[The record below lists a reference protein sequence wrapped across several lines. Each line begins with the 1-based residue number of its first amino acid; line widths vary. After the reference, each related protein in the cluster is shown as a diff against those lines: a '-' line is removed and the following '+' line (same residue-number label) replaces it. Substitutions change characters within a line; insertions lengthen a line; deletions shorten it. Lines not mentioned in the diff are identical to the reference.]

1 MPSTRTAAIQIRNLS
16 KTFGATR
23 ALSDVSMTVAPG
35 SIHALIGLNGSGKS
49 TLVKVLS
56 GFYDADEGDVS
67 MGEVVFVHQDLGL
80 LPTLTVLENFSIGR
94 PMAQRFGQIDR
105 AAEERRA
112 RAALAEFG
120 LEHTVKKPVSSLTQA
135 QCAIIAIARALDRS
149 ASGDVAAL
157 VLDEPTSALP
167 SHEIEMLARAMRT
180 YADRGIGIVFI
191 THRLQ
196 EVVDLADTLTVLRN
210 GELVHSGPTEGQ
222 SIGSMV
228 ELMVGDA
235 PTRVSADWTPP
246 PRTGDPVL
254 EARGIVSETIDH
266 LDLSVYAGEIVGV
279 FGMTGSGLEAL
290 GAIVSGRERAEAGTI
305 RVDGGELVAHSRQAH
320 TIGYVPSDRPR
331 RGILPGLSVREN
343 ISIRSLKGTLAGGR
357 ISRRKEAAL
366 AQQWSE
372 DLRIKPNDP
381 SAPILT
387 LSGGNQQK
395 AIVARWLAVN
405 PTAIVAEEPT
415 QGIDVWAKT
424 EILHRLR
431 LAAERGAA
439 VLLTAVE
446 PEEILD
452 FCDRVVVLRKGK
464 VSLDDQRSALSITDI
479 LSAMH

>member
-1 MPSTRTAAIQIRNLS
+1 MPSTRTAAIQIRGLS

-23 ALSDVSMTVAPG
+23 ALSNVSMEVAPG

-56 GFYDADEGDVS
+56 GFYAADEGDVS

-80 LPTLTVLENFSIGR
+80 LPSLTVLENFSIGR
-94 PMAQRFGQIDR
+94 PMAMRRGQIDR
-105 AAEERRA
+105 RAEEERA

-120 LEHTVKKPVSSLTQA
+120 LEHTVRQQISSLTQA

-167 SHEIEMLARAMRT
+167 SHEIEMLAAAMRT

-210 GELVHSGPTEGQ
+210 GQLVYSGPTEGT
-222 SIGSMV
+222 SIPGMV
-228 ELMVGDA
+228 EMMVGDA
-235 PTRVSADWTPP
+235 PTRVEAEWTPP
-246 PRTGDPVL
+246 VRTGEPVL
-254 EARGIVSETIDH
+254 EARAIVSDTLDR
-266 LDLSVYAGEIVGV
+266 LDLSVYSGEILGV
-279 FGMTGSGLEAL
+279 FGMTGSGLETL
-290 GAIVSGRERAEAGTI
+290 GSVLSGREAAAGGT
-305 RVDGGELVAHSRQAH
+305 VQLDGSPLVANSPRVQ

-331 RGILPGLSVREN
+331 RGVLPGLSVREN
-343 ISIRSLKGTLAGGR
+343 ISIRSLKGTLSRGQ
-357 ISRRKEAAL
+357 ISRRKEVAL
-366 AQQWSE
+366 AQRWAE
-372 DLRIKPNDP
+372 DLRIKPSDA
-381 SAPILT
+381 SVPILT

-395 AIVARWLAVN
+395 AILARWLAVD
-405 PTAIVAEEPT
+405 PRAIVAEEPT

-431 LAAERGAA
+431 GAAENGAA

-452 FCDRVVVLRKGK
+452 FCDRVVVLRKGR
-464 VSLDDQRSALSITDI
+464 VVLDEQRSDLTITDI